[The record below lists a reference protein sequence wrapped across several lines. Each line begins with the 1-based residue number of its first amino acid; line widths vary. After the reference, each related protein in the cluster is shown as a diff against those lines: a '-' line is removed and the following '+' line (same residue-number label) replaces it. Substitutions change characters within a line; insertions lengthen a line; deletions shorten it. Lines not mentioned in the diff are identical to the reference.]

1 MAGILRRVSPGW
13 ASHPGP
19 DSSGAIFYL
28 PAGRTP
34 CYTRRA
40 MNHIIN
46 CLVENQPGVLAR
58 IVGLI
63 SGRGYNI
70 ETLNVGPTADPTV
83 SSMTMVVPGDDHVIT
98 QVIHQLQK
106 QIDVLDVVN
115 MTHRRHIDR
124 ELILVRVATTEHTMR
139 TELLDL
145 ATLFRSRVVGVQE
158 DSVTIQMAGDQE
170 TVADFLQLLKPY
182 KVLAISRTGVI
193 AVDRSPEP
201 RDAPC

>member
-1 MAGILRRVSPGW
+1 
-13 ASHPGP
+13 
-19 DSSGAIFYL
+19 
-28 PAGRTP
+28 
-34 CYTRRA
+34 

-106 QIDVLDVVN
+106 QVDVIDVTN
-115 MTHRRHIDR
+115 MTKRRHINR
-124 ELILVRVATTEHTMR
+124 ELILARIATEDRSVRAEVV
-139 TELLDL
+139 EL
-145 ATLFRSRVVGVQE
+145 ASLFVSRVVAVDE
-158 DSVTIQMAGDQE
+158 RTITLQMVGNQDA
-170 TVADFLQLLKPY
+170 VADFLQLLKPY
-182 KVLAISRTGVI
+182 KLVSISRSGVI
-193 AVDRSPEP
+193 AVDRDMVRERTS
-201 RDAPC
+201 DTSVG